1 VSQLRSHPDILPVD
15 IGEEIMMQKNIVSF
29 RFAQIL
35 IVAVLF
41 GTFGTAMAANDD
53 EWPPAVTSDGL
64 NLVEGTKAS
73 AVWVKD
79 GANFS
84 GYKRVMII
92 DVGVVFKKNWR
103 RDYNRDQI
111 SLGLKVSESDAEKI
125 KQRVSDEFKKTLT
138 EELEKADYEVADYD
152 FNLAEADIL
161 VLRPAIIDLVVT
173 APDDGSGGMGRT
185 FAGAGGGM
193 TLYLEFYDSVSSSL
207 LGRIVD
213 RKNST
218 RSTNRAEADRMFSRW
233 TALLITK
240 MDAVM
245 KKDQ

>member
-1 VSQLRSHPDILPVD
+1 MID
-15 IGEEIMMQKNIVSF
+15 KNTISF

-64 NLVEGTKAS
+64 NLVEGTKAG
-73 AVWVKD
+73 AVWAKE
-79 GANFS
+79 GADFS
-84 GYKRVMII
+84 EYKRVMIT
-92 DVGVVFKKNWR
+92 DVGVIFKKNWR

-111 SLGLKVSESDAEKI
+111 SLGLKVSERDAEKI
-125 KQRVSDEFKKTLT
+125 KQRISDEFKIALT
-138 EELEKADYEVADYD
+138 EELEIAGYEVADYD
-152 FNLAEADIL
+152 IKLAEADIL

-173 APDDGSGGMGRT
+173 APDDGAGGMGRT

-193 TLYLEFYDSVSSSL
+193 TLFLDFFDSVSSSI

-213 RKNST
+213 RKNSN
-218 RSTNRAEADRMFSRW
+218 RSTNKAEADRTFTQW
-233 TALLITK
+233 TALLIAK

-245 KKDQ
+245 KQDQ